1 MNRHSLL
8 TSKTFYT
15 QALLAWLCLIPAVWV
30 FRYLALFAENE
41 INFLFRMVLYIF
53 VMGIGE
59 LFHQQPVYFV
69 PNYTLYRIWY
79 AAANKPLS
87 GSQFY
92 ARVTIYYLLL
102 ISGTAGLFQLGDLL
116 NFNVIFF
123 YLIFV
128 FMVLGFHFSCYL
140 IPSYTRYQHSRT
152 SSRFGQY

>member
-69 PNYTLYRIWY
+69 PNYTLYRICY
-79 AAANKPLS
+79 AAGNRTLS
-87 GSQFY
+87 STQFY
-92 ARVTIYYLLL
+92 GGVLAYYLLVVT
-102 ISGTAGLFQLGDLL
+102 GGVMLFLLGEWL
-116 NFNVIFF
+116 NYNVFYF

-128 FMVLGFHFSCYL
+128 FIVLSLYYADNYL
-140 IPSYTRYQHSRT
+140 IPSYTRYKRLLNRRAT
-152 SSRFGQY
+152 A

>member
-79 AAANKPLS
+79 AAGNRTLS
-87 GSQFY
+87 STQFY
-92 ARVTIYYLLL
+92 GRVLAYYLLVVT
-102 ISGTAGLFQLGDLL
+102 GGVMLFLLGEWLKY
-116 NFNVIFF
+116 NVFYF

-128 FMVLGFHFSCYL
+128 FIVLSLYYADNYL
-140 IPSYTRYQHSRT
+140 IPSYTRYKRLLNRRAT
-152 SSRFGQY
+152 A

>member
-30 FRYLALFAENE
+30 LRYLALFAENE

-59 LFHQQPVYFV
+59 LFYQQPVYFV

-79 AAANKPLS
+79 VAGNWTLS
-87 GSQFY
+87 STQFY
-92 ARVTIYYLLL
+92 GGVLAYYLLVVT
-102 ISGTAGLFQLGDLL
+102 GGVMLFLLGEWL
-116 NFNVIFF
+116 NYNVFYF
-123 YLIFV
+123 YLVFV
-128 FMVLGFHFSCYL
+128 FIVLSLYYADNYL
-140 IPSYTRYQHSRT
+140 IPSYTRYKRLLNRRAT
-152 SSRFGQY
+152 A

>member
-79 AAANKPLS
+79 AAGNRTLS
-87 GSQFY
+87 STQFY
-92 ARVTIYYLLL
+92 GGVLAYYLLVVT
-102 ISGTAGLFQLGDLL
+102 GGVMLFLLGEWL
-116 NFNVIFF
+116 NYNVFYF

-128 FMVLGFHFSCYL
+128 FIVLSLYYADNYL
-140 IPSYTRYQHSRT
+140 IPSYTRYKRLLNRRAT
-152 SSRFGQY
+152 A

>member
-30 FRYLALFAENE
+30 FRYLVLFAENE

-79 AAANKPLS
+79 AAGNRTLS
-87 GSQFY
+87 STQFY
-92 ARVTIYYLLL
+92 GRVLAYYLLVVT
-102 ISGTAGLFQLGDLL
+102 GGVMLFLLGEWLKY
-116 NFNVIFF
+116 NVFYF

-128 FMVLGFHFSCYL
+128 FIVLSLYNADNYL
-140 IPSYTRYQHSRT
+140 IPSYTRYKRLLNRRAT
-152 SSRFGQY
+152 A

>member
-30 FRYLALFAENE
+30 FRYLALFAEDE

-53 VMGIGE
+53 IISIGE
-59 LFHQQPVYFV
+59 IFHQQPVYFV

-79 AAANKPLS
+79 AAGNRTLS
-87 GSQFY
+87 STQFY
-92 ARVTIYYLLL
+92 GRVLAYYLLVVT
-102 ISGTAGLFQLGDLL
+102 GGMMLFLLGEWLKY
-116 NFNVIFF
+116 NVFYF

-128 FMVLGFHFSCYL
+128 FIVLSLYYADNYL
-140 IPSYTRYQHSRT
+140 IPSYTRYKRLLNRRAT
-152 SSRFGQY
+152 A

>member
-69 PNYTLYRIWY
+69 PNYTLYRICY
-79 AAANKPLS
+79 AAGNRTLS
-87 GSQFY
+87 STQFY
-92 ARVTIYYLLL
+92 GGVLAYYLLVVT
-102 ISGTAGLFQLGDLL
+102 GGVMLFLLGEWL
-116 NFNVIFF
+116 NYNVF
-123 YLIFV
+123 
-128 FMVLGFHFSCYL
+128 
-140 IPSYTRYQHSRT
+140 
-152 SSRFGQY
+152 

>member
-79 AAANKPLS
+79 AAGNRTLS
-87 GSQFY
+87 STQFY
-92 ARVTIYYLLL
+92 GRVLAYYLLVVT
-102 ISGTAGLFQLGDLL
+102 GGVMLFLLGEWLKY
-116 NFNVIFF
+116 NVFYF

-128 FMVLGFHFSCYL
+128 FIVFSLYYADNYL
-140 IPSYTRYQHSRT
+140 IPSYTRYKRLLNRRAT
-152 SSRFGQY
+152 A